1 MERHTSNRHSF
12 YLIFR
17 KDDLHRLYMVFLVNL
32 LDQLCASNRA
42 VGFVLINQVIRE
54 VVSDIESDFAIRRSR
69 HFAFVDH

>member
-1 MERHTSNRHSF
+1 
-12 YLIFR
+12 
-17 KDDLHRLYMVFLVNL
+17 MVFLVNL

-69 HFAFVDH
+69 YFAFVDH